1 MTSLGTKLNHS
12 LMKAVLIGGLT
23 AAGTF
28 VLSPGTALNPVAL
41 GAYHIEAVVPLVA
54 ATGLILAGSSVAT
67 DFILPMIQKEVS
79 AGNPEL
85 LKMENVVLSPI
96 VIGGVSFALLSLLSP
111 ETKISFLPEAP
122 ALGTHVYTLLSPI
135 APATPMKWSVATV
148 PSSISLQRERERVAL
163 KLRQTAKRHL
173 PQVPVQATMTN
184 EPILTPQTALTQ
196 VQIPDEARNIIFAA
210 LTPASSLIVS
220 DLGLGSETGKGTE
233 FIVQAK

>member
-1 MTSLGTKLNHS
+1 MTSLGTKLNQS

-111 ETKISFLPEAP
+111 ESLDPSNDLVKQIFIAGGTTYAAGTVAEK
-122 ALGTHVYTLLSPI
+122 LGWVNTSAVTY
-135 APATPMKWSVATV
+135 
-148 PSSISLQRERERVAL
+148 
-163 KLRQTAKRHL
+163 
-173 PQVPVQATMTN
+173 
-184 EPILTPQTALTQ
+184 
-196 VQIPDEARNIIFAA
+196 
-210 LTPASSLIVS
+210 
-220 DLGLGSETGKGTE
+220 
-233 FIVQAK
+233 